1 MKNRSSKLLML
12 LALLSSAACPGLY
25 AGPSSLNGGQSEE
38 IVVTATLNETP
49 VSKVPAAVEV
59 IERKEITE
67 SGAATL
73 SDVLTEAQSITLEP
87 SNGRI
92 SVARLRGLGSRNTL
106 VLVDGMRMY
115 SGFQGLL
122 DLGEIPAGLIE
133 RIEII
138 RGSGSALYG
147 SDAVGGVI
155 NIITRKP
162 SKDFHAG
169 LNISTGQSTYG
180 EAGSINTNAYV
191 SGTEGKLGYVI
202 SGTYNNRD
210 RYDRDRSDLVTDG
223 DDRLFAGYSTAL
235 NYQLTQGVNMSF
247 GINYADTKLEG
258 IRYTSNV
265 YKNRTVNADRLF
277 GYIGLDID
285 TGKDSRLTLRTWK
298 SDYDWQSD
306 MQPIAGGAVE
316 TTSVDVDTNQYEGRW
331 TATLA
336 ENHRIT
342 TGFEYTA
349 EDRVDTAD
357 KSIPHNVHNFGAF
370 LQDEVQLAEPFGL
383 VVGARY
389 DEHSDFGSA
398 FSPKVGA
405 WLKLNEHLR
414 LRGSYGEGFRAP
426 TVWELYIGS
435 PFTNNKKIIA
445 NPVLDAEKSRS
456 YEIGADGKWGTFI
469 CGITAFRNDMRD
481 MISEVPVV
489 NKPKTYDLKNISRA
503 MTRGIEITAGIRL
516 PYGFT
521 LSDEVTFLDTED
533 LSTGNELL
541 FVPDA
546 ANTVKLACK
555 GGKGF
560 SGNIRVVT
568 TGRQWTEE
576 SNTRNRTDP
585 YTLVNCYLGKKV
597 NSNAELFVGVDNIF
611 NVDANAAYGNSGGA
625 GSTGT
630 YFYGGIMCTL

>member
-12 LALLSSAACPGLY
+12 LALLSSAACPELY

-191 SGTEGKLGYVI
+191 SGIEGKFGYVI

-342 TGFEYTA
+342 TGFEYTT

-370 LQDEVQLAEPFGL
+370 L
-383 VVGARY
+383 
-389 DEHSDFGSA
+389 
-398 FSPKVGA
+398 
-405 WLKLNEHLR
+405 
-414 LRGSYGEGFRAP
+414 
-426 TVWELYIGS
+426 
-435 PFTNNKKIIA
+435 
-445 NPVLDAEKSRS
+445 
-456 YEIGADGKWGTFI
+456 
-469 CGITAFRNDMRD
+469 
-481 MISEVPVV
+481 
-489 NKPKTYDLKNISRA
+489 
-503 MTRGIEITAGIRL
+503 
-516 PYGFT
+516 
-521 LSDEVTFLDTED
+521 
-533 LSTGNELL
+533 
-541 FVPDA
+541 
-546 ANTVKLACK
+546 
-555 GGKGF
+555 
-560 SGNIRVVT
+560 
-568 TGRQWTEE
+568 
-576 SNTRNRTDP
+576 
-585 YTLVNCYLGKKV
+585 
-597 NSNAELFVGVDNIF
+597 
-611 NVDANAAYGNSGGA
+611 
-625 GSTGT
+625 
-630 YFYGGIMCTL
+630 